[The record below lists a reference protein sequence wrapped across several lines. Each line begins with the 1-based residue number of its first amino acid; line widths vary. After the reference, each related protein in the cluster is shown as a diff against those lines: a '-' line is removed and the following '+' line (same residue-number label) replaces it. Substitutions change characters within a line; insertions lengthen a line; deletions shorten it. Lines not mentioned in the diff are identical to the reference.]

1 MTTTHTTYVNGKAF
15 MPYFVNRPK
24 GDVQAD
30 DFKPSDVLY
39 CRGFRVEPKVG
50 CCDNG
55 HRTKEE
61 RVVVLYD
68 AATERGF
75 LPTVINRHGY
85 EYGRRIS
92 AETLDQLLPLV
103 KKGYRMF
110 DCGYFPQG
118 ERAGDMVLYGLPRH
132 PDGYRGEMPH
142 TYLEMRKIMEAH
154 YPISL
159 DERLLRAFE
168 VEMENRPQLCLAGK
182 RMTPTQLGDYSLGMV
197 TIPQRRNDPE
207 FVKEQRRQPYRH
219 IISSPQVYILPSW
232 EAGPHLDIIWAAMKK
247 HPETTYEGM
256 VIKQEHRPQ
265 VYTNTQKDNSSWI
278 KIRWR

>member
-1 MTTTHTTYVNGKAF
+1 MTTTHTTYVNGKAHY
-15 MPYFVNRPK
+15 PYFVNRPK

-68 AATERGF
+68 AATEHGF

-85 EYGRRIS
+85 EYGRSIP
-92 AETLDQLLPLV
+92 AETLDQLKPLV

-132 PDGYRGEMPH
+132 PDGYRGDMPH
-142 TYLEMRKIMEAH
+142 TYLEMREVMEAH
-154 YPISL
+154 YPVHL
-159 DERLLRAFE
+159 DNRLVSQFLGCGGNLADIWTD
-168 VEMENRPQLCLAGK
+168 NARP
-182 RMTPTQLGDYSLGMV
+182 LGDWRLPSFRSKLIGL
-197 TIPQRRNDPE
+197 PDLPL
-207 FVKEQRRQPYRH
+207 
-219 IISSPQVYILPSW
+219 VYILPSW
-232 EAGPHLDIIWAAMKK
+232 ETGPHIDIMWEAMKLL
-247 HPETTYEGM
+247 PETTYEGM

>member
-1 MTTTHTTYVNGKAF
+1 MTTTHTTYVNGKAHY
-15 MPYFVNRPK
+15 PYFVNRPK

-68 AATERGF
+68 AATDHGF

-85 EYGRRIS
+85 EYGRSIP
-92 AETLDQLLPLV
+92 AETLDQLKPLV

-132 PDGYRGEMPH
+132 PDGYRGDMPH
-142 TYLEMRKIMEAH
+142 TYLEMREVMEAH
-154 YPISL
+154 YPALL
-159 DERLLRAFE
+159 DVRLVGKF
-168 VEMENRPQLCLAGK
+168 LALGGDIND
-182 RMTPTQLGDYSLGMV
+182 TEHTQLGL
-197 TIPQRRNDPE
+197 PC
-207 FVKEQRRQPYRH
+207 
-219 IISSPQVYILPSW
+219 SPLVYILPSW
-232 EAGPHLDIIWAAMKK
+232 KTGPHIDIMWEAMKLL
-247 HPETTYEGM
+247 PETTYEGM